1 MPIKR
6 SRRVQETLST
16 DNARWAYQI
25 AVSNA
30 GYAPWI
36 SVSDEIIEMTETTRA
51 AVEALI
57 DNLAA
62 DGCLRVMRSV
72 GVERSRF
79 MIDHP

>member
-25 AVSNA
+25 AVTRA
-30 GYAPWI
+30 GYERWI
-36 SVSDEIIEMTETTRA
+36 SVDDETIELTETTRE

-57 DNLAA
+57 DSLAA
-62 DGCLRVMRSV
+62 DGCLRVLRSV
-72 GVERSRF
+72 GVEKSRF